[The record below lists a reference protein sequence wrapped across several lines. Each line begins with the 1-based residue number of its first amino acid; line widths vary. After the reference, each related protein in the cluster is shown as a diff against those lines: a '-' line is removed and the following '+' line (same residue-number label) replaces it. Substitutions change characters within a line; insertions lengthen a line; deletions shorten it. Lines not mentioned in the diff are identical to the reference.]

1 MITQFEVGK
10 TYETTVSNFYTDCGL
25 VDVGQR
31 FTCHFVDCAGTAR
44 STDVRFCG
52 EPAVDSHGWCV
63 ATSEELALGYVR
75 TVE

>member
-1 MITQFEVGK
+1 MQFGIGK
-10 TYETTVSNFYTDCGL
+10 TYETTIRNFYPDGGL
-25 VDVGQR
+25 VYVGQQ
-31 FTCHFVDCAGTAR
+31 FTCHFVDCDGAAW

-75 TVE
+75 EVLV